1 MIALEGGPV
10 HVWKEVKILCVQGGV
25 KGVKEAWGEGI
36 NRKRMGAIKGVV
48 ILMKIK
54 EQKGGFFFPTP
65 FNGKNIALWGSGSQL
80 GMWKRLCILPLRTL
94 GTVWRHFCQ
103 NSLATGIEWAQA
115 RGSAKHPTVY
125 VIDSHAKELSS
136 PKCHWWQGREALL

>member
-36 NRKRMGAIKGVV
+36 NRKRMRAIKGVI

-80 GMWKRLCILPLRTL
+80 GCERDR
-94 GTVWRHFCQ
+94 
-103 NSLATGIEWAQA
+103 A
-115 RGSAKHPTVY
+115 
-125 VIDSHAKELSS
+125 SS
-136 PKCHWWQGREALL
+136 PWGHLALSGDIFVKIVLLLASSGYRPEILLNILQCM